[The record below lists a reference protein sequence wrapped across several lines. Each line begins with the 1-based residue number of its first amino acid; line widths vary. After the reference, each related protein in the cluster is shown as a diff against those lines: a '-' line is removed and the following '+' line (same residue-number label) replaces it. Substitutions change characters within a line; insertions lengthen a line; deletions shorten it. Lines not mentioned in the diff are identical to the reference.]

1 MTVGFRWM
9 CVGWLLFFWLLQGYG
24 LYVGWVEFE
33 EAQFKAMVYIIA
45 LYVIFDGI
53 AAREKQ
59 N

>member
-1 MTVGFRWM
+1 MTVGFRSL
-9 CVGWLLFFWLLQGYG
+9 CVGWILFFWLLHGYG
-24 LYVGWVEFE
+24 VFLGWVEFE

-45 LYVIFDGI
+45 LYVIFDV